1 MGTTPLRQ
9 FLWSLCH
16 NSCWNYA
23 VFWKLQQQNEMFLTW
38 EDGCYDHL
46 KLRAAMESILDD
58 ICFDGSNEIVSS
70 SWRSSRHDGH
80 SGEYPIGQVV
90 ADMESVQYPWG
101 EGVVGE
107 VAYTGKHC
115 WVLFDNVAAGE
126 FTSKVVHECPDE
138 WLPQLAA
145 GIKTILLVPVVPC
158 GVLQLGSLEKVAEYP
173 ALVAYVRE
181 KFNAYQN
188 AMDILPFIS
197 REFVAQT
204 SLSLV
209 PVDMNNLD
217 ESSATAL
224 KKIKS
229 ENPKAVYNVKPT
241 NNILSTTNQM
251 TRVCLVQDARH
262 ISRKEVV
269 DNLNSTRE
277 NKISVQ
283 SMGLIEVSQ
292 PLNQSLNDTESEMI
306 EGSVVEV
313 SGLDKELQFSYS
325 DNYNVGLFGQNSNVV
340 INSYPNEHMMEQPF
354 VDKDPDNGGHE
365 NVNSFFNFPMDN
377 ELHDALGPAFLGQAK
392 EYLWDSSLSGEDA
405 CSSLNKTF
413 KKDLNHGIEPSTWE
427 SSGLFANRDE
437 AHRLNAVV
445 ASMHGGLNDN
455 LSTKPNDV
463 KLSITSMGQFAASNK
478 SQSQPEETAF
488 VEGKRVPWGSVTSA
502 SGAGCQNAITES
514 PPSSSFDNM
523 ISALTEQK
531 QKKKANGY
539 LQTRKGSKLSNDHK
553 RRARPGE
560 KQRSRP
566 RDRQLILDRVKEL
579 RQLVPYSS
587 KCSIDGLLDR
597 TIKHMLFLR
606 SVTDQADKLRQCV
619 HQEVIG
625 RKNMKTSGI
634 KGDSKNGKSWA
645 FELGSDLQVCP
656 IVVEDLEY
664 PGHMLIEMLCN
675 DHGLFMEIAEVICRL
690 ELTILKGMMESRS
703 NNTWAHFIVEASR
716 GFHRLDIFWPLMQL
730 LQHNQCPISCKI

>member
-1 MGTTPLRQ
+1 MIFYCNILIYFIFIKCLVCIDFANIDLVSLTSLRRFYICGHIFCGRGLAMGWRSTLTGPPIKRRAGLRIKQ
-9 FLWSLCH
+9 
-16 NSCWNYA
+16 A
-23 VFWKLQQQNEMFLTW
+23 GRVFWKLQQQNEMFLTW

-101 EGVVGE
+101 EGVQMNG
-107 VAYTGKHC
+107 Y
-115 WVLFDNVAAGE
+115 L
-126 FTSKVVHECPDE
+126 S
-138 WLPQLAA
+138 
-145 GIKTILLVPVVPC
+145 
-158 GVLQLGSLEKVAEYP
+158 LQLV
-173 ALVAYVRE
+173 
-181 KFNAYQN
+181 
-188 AMDILPFIS
+188 S

-229 ENPKAVYNVKPT
+229 ENSKAVYNVKPT

-251 TRVCLVQDARH
+251 TRVCLVQDACH

-313 SGLDKELQFSYS
+313 SSLDKELQFSYS

-340 INSYPNEHMMEQPF
+340 INSYSNEHMMEQPF
-354 VDKDPDNGGHE
+354 VDKDPDNRGHE
-365 NVNSFFNFPMDN
+365 NDRPKNICG
-377 ELHDALGPAFLGQAK
+377 H
-392 EYLWDSSLSGEDA
+392 SSLSGEDA

-619 HQEVIG
+619 HQE
-625 RKNMKTSGI
+625 
-634 KGDSKNGKSWA
+634 GDSKNGKSWA